1 MAKTIDLN
9 NIPAEKFALAQGR
22 DYSHDKK
29 LDTKPIGYFKDAFM
43 RFCKN
48 TGSVIGF
55 IIIGLLVLFAILVPF
70 FTPFTVPYSDT
81 NFNSVYP
88 KSELFEALGIDFWDG
103 CTNKQVNEVDF
114 LEFSAIGQETDDLVI
129 KNNKYTITQLGKARL
144 YNIRYDSYHK
154 VGATFEYL
162 SKAEFK
168 ALQEYQKLLT

>member
-55 IIIGLLVLFAILVPF
+55 IIIGLLVLFAIFVPF

-88 KSELFEALGIDFWDG
+88 KSELFEAMGIDFWDG
-103 CTNKQVNEVDF
+103 CTNKQVNEVVISRIDIIATVIRITR
-114 LEFSAIGQETDDLVI
+114 LELKKSFRDKTC
-129 KNNKYTITQLGKARL
+129 ITQ
-144 YNIRYDSYHK
+144 
-154 VGATFEYL
+154 F
-162 SKAEFK
+162 F
-168 ALQEYQKLLT
+168 